1 YLPPYSPDFSPI
13 ENFWSK
19 VKAILKTLGAR
30 SSEAL
35 IEAMEKAFLQV
46 SETDIKHWFTHCCY
60 CSLDL

>member
-35 IEAMEKAFLQV
+35 IEAMEKPFYKSQKLTSNTGLHTAV
-46 SETDIKHWFTHCCY
+46 TAP
-60 CSLDL
+60 